1 MQFRTL
7 VSLPAGTDE
16 IRHAD
21 RLLLWGSCFTEH
33 IGAHL
38 RAARFRCLQNP
49 YGVLYNPSSI
59 AAALNAGRSV
69 PTAGIKLAVAEDNS
83 VSVNLTIQ
91 AYYGYRLADVAAQV
105 REAVAD
111 ALKGQVG
118 AETSSVDVYVD
129 ALAFEEK

>member
-1 MQFRTL
+1 MKEKNAPQGFCVNGITIAPGVVETI
-7 VSLPAGTDE
+7 VSLAAAEVPGVAGVGTAGP
-16 IRHAD
+16 I
-21 RLLLWGSCFTEH
+21 
-33 IGAHL
+33 
-38 RAARFRCLQNP
+38 
-49 YGVLYNPSSI
+49 SSI

-83 VSVNLTIQ
+83 GSVNLTIQ
-91 AYYGYRLADVAAQV
+91 AYDGYRLADVAAQV

>member
-1 MQFRTL
+1 MKEKNAPQGFCVNGITIAPGVVETI
-7 VSLPAGTDE
+7 VSLAAAEVPGVAGVGTAGP
-16 IRHAD
+16 I
-21 RLLLWGSCFTEH
+21 
-33 IGAHL
+33 
-38 RAARFRCLQNP
+38 
-49 YGVLYNPSSI
+49 SSI

-118 AETSSVDVYVD
+118 APTSSVDVYVD
-129 ALAFEEK
+129 ALAFEEN

>member
-1 MQFRTL
+1 MKEKNTPQGFCVNGITIAPGVVETI
-7 VSLPAGTDE
+7 VSLAAAEVPGVAGVGTAGP
-16 IRHAD
+16 I
-21 RLLLWGSCFTEH
+21 
-33 IGAHL
+33 
-38 RAARFRCLQNP
+38 
-49 YGVLYNPSSI
+49 SSI

-111 ALKGQVG
+111 ALNGQVG

>member
-1 MQFRTL
+1 M
-7 VSLPAGTDE
+7 
-16 IRHAD
+16 
-21 RLLLWGSCFTEH
+21 
-33 IGAHL
+33 
-38 RAARFRCLQNP
+38 
-49 YGVLYNPSSI
+49 
-59 AAALNAGRSV
+59 

>member
-1 MQFRTL
+1 MKEKNAPQGFCVNGITIAPGVVETI
-7 VSLPAGTDE
+7 VSLAAAEVPGVAGVGTAGP
-16 IRHAD
+16 I
-21 RLLLWGSCFTEH
+21 
-33 IGAHL
+33 
-38 RAARFRCLQNP
+38 
-49 YGVLYNPSSI
+49 SSI

-69 PTAGIKLAVAEDNS
+69 PTFEVSRDDIAAGIKLAVAEDNS

-118 AETSSVDVYVD
+118 AQTSSVDVYVD

>member
-1 MQFRTL
+1 MKEKNAPQGFCVNGITIAPGVDETI
-7 VSLPAGTDE
+7 VSLAAAEVPGVAGVGTAGP
-16 IRHAD
+16 I
-21 RLLLWGSCFTEH
+21 
-33 IGAHL
+33 
-38 RAARFRCLQNP
+38 
-49 YGVLYNPSSI
+49 SSI
-59 AAALNAGRSV
+59 AAALNAVRSV

>member
-1 MQFRTL
+1 MKEKNAPQGFCVNGITIAPGVVETI
-7 VSLPAGTDE
+7 VSLAAAEVPGVAGVGTAGP
-16 IRHAD
+16 I
-21 RLLLWGSCFTEH
+21 
-33 IGAHL
+33 
-38 RAARFRCLQNP
+38 
-49 YGVLYNPSSI
+49 SST

>member
-1 MQFRTL
+1 MKEKNAPQGFCVNGITIAPGVVETI
-7 VSLPAGTDE
+7 VSLAAAEVPGVAGVGTAGP
-16 IRHAD
+16 I
-21 RLLLWGSCFTEH
+21 
-33 IGAHL
+33 
-38 RAARFRCLQNP
+38 
-49 YGVLYNPSSI
+49 SSI

-118 AETSSVDVYVD
+118 AQTISVDVYVD
-129 ALAFEEK
+129 ALAFEEN

>member
-1 MQFRTL
+1 MKEKNAPQGFCVNGITIAPG
-7 VSLPAGTDE
+7 VAGVGTAGP
-16 IRHAD
+16 I
-21 RLLLWGSCFTEH
+21 
-33 IGAHL
+33 
-38 RAARFRCLQNP
+38 
-49 YGVLYNPSSI
+49 SSI

-118 AETSSVDVYVD
+118 AQTSSVDVYVD
-129 ALAFEEK
+129 ALAFEEN

>member
-1 MQFRTL
+1 MKEKNTPQGFCVNGITIAPGVVETI
-7 VSLPAGTDE
+7 VSLAAAEVPGVAGVGTAGP
-16 IRHAD
+16 I
-21 RLLLWGSCFTEH
+21 
-33 IGAHL
+33 
-38 RAARFRCLQNP
+38 
-49 YGVLYNPSSI
+49 SSI

>member
-1 MQFRTL
+1 MKEKNTPQGFCLNGITIAPGVVETI
-7 VSLPAGTDE
+7 VSLAAAEVPGVAGVGTAGP
-16 IRHAD
+16 I
-21 RLLLWGSCFTEH
+21 
-33 IGAHL
+33 
-38 RAARFRCLQNP
+38 
-49 YGVLYNPSSI
+49 SSI

-118 AETSSVDVYVD
+118 AQTSSVDVYVD

>member
-1 MQFRTL
+1 MKEKNAPQGFCVNGITIAPGVVETI
-7 VSLPAGTDE
+7 VSLAAAEVPGVAGVGTAGP
-16 IRHAD
+16 I
-21 RLLLWGSCFTEH
+21 
-33 IGAHL
+33 
-38 RAARFRCLQNP
+38 
-49 YGVLYNPSSI
+49 SSI

-83 VSVNLTIQ
+83 VSVNLMIQ

>member
-1 MQFRTL
+1 M
-7 VSLPAGTDE
+7 
-16 IRHAD
+16 
-21 RLLLWGSCFTEH
+21 
-33 IGAHL
+33 
-38 RAARFRCLQNP
+38 
-49 YGVLYNPSSI
+49 
-59 AAALNAGRSV
+59 

-118 AETSSVDVYVD
+118 AQTSSVDVYVD
-129 ALAFEEK
+129 ALAFEEN

>member
-1 MQFRTL
+1 MKEKNAPQGFCVNGIIIAPGVVETI
-7 VSLPAGTDE
+7 VSLAAAEFPGVAGVGTAGP
-16 IRHAD
+16 I
-21 RLLLWGSCFTEH
+21 
-33 IGAHL
+33 
-38 RAARFRCLQNP
+38 
-49 YGVLYNPSSI
+49 SSI

>member
-1 MQFRTL
+1 MKEKNTPQGFCVNGITIAPGVVETI
-7 VSLPAGTDE
+7 VSLAAAEVPGVAGVGTAGP
-16 IRHAD
+16 I
-21 RLLLWGSCFTEH
+21 
-33 IGAHL
+33 
-38 RAARFRCLQNP
+38 
-49 YGVLYNPSSI
+49 SSI

-91 AYYGYRLADVAAQV
+91 AYYGYRLADVDAQV

>member
-1 MQFRTL
+1 MKEKNAPQGFCVNGITIAPGVVETI
-7 VSLPAGTDE
+7 VSLAAAEVPGVAGVGTAGP
-16 IRHAD
+16 I
-21 RLLLWGSCFTEH
+21 
-33 IGAHL
+33 
-38 RAARFRCLQNP
+38 
-49 YGVLYNPSSI
+49 SSI

-83 VSVNLTIQ
+83 VSVNLAIQ

-118 AETSSVDVYVD
+118 AQTSSVDVYVD

>member
-1 MQFRTL
+1 MKEKNTPQGFCVNGITIAPGVVETI
-7 VSLPAGTDE
+7 VSLAAAEVPGVAGVGTAGP
-16 IRHAD
+16 I
-21 RLLLWGSCFTEH
+21 SF
-33 IGAHL
+33 
-38 RAARFRCLQNP
+38 
-49 YGVLYNPSSI
+49 I

>member
-1 MQFRTL
+1 MKEKNTPQGFCVNGITIAPGVVETI
-7 VSLPAGTDE
+7 VSLAAAEVPGVAGVGTAGP
-16 IRHAD
+16 I
-21 RLLLWGSCFTEH
+21 
-33 IGAHL
+33 
-38 RAARFRCLQNP
+38 
-49 YGVLYNPSSI
+49 SSI

-118 AETSSVDVYVD
+118 AQTSSVDVYVD

>member
-1 MQFRTL
+1 MKEKNAPQGFCVNGITIAPGVVETI
-7 VSLPAGTDE
+7 VSLAAAEVPGVAGVGTAGP
-16 IRHAD
+16 I
-21 RLLLWGSCFTEH
+21 
-33 IGAHL
+33 
-38 RAARFRCLQNP
+38 
-49 YGVLYNPSSI
+49 SSI

-111 ALKGQVG
+111 ALKGQVV